1 MAKYLRIDPAPDPET
16 GGLGGANYRL
26 PAEIDVPELART
38 LADSLA
44 GGGSVF
50 LPVELEDH
58 PLPRAFIVINGSAV
72 RHVLI
77 TETVDDAAQG

>member
-1 MAKYLRIDPAPDPET
+1 MAKYLRIDPSPDPDT
-16 GGLGGANYRL
+16 GGLRGATYRL
-26 PAEIDVPELART
+26 PADVDVRELART

-50 LPVELEDH
+50 LPVELEDQ
-58 PLPRAFIVINGSAV
+58 PLSRSFIVINGSAV

-77 TETVDDAAQG
+77 TDTADAAQG

>member
-1 MAKYLRIDPAPDPET
+1 MAKYLRIDPSPDPET
-16 GGLGGANYRL
+16 GGPGGANYRL
-26 PAEIDVPELART
+26 PADVDVLELART

-50 LPVELEDH
+50 LPVELEDQ
-58 PLPRAFIVINGSAV
+58 PVPRAFIVVNGSAV

-77 TETVDDAAQG
+77 TETEDDAAQS